1 MAYMHKLT
9 YELLSQ
15 NGIESTADE
24 YFEID
29 DFIALPVQELNRRG
43 YTTMPYCYNGDV
55 FAGTNEATMT
65 NYTEDALKNIGG
77 ITGVKVN
84 EDGTANIYFRGETD
98 HHACVVFAEDAP
110 ALPSIP
116 DGWEQKANFLEY
128 WFDKELEPFDFMEES
143 VNVMRKLYEWTRA
156 LPDLSI

>member
-15 NGIESTADE
+15 NGIESTQDD

-65 NYTEDALKNIGG
+65 NYTEDAP
-77 ITGVKVN
+77 T
-84 EDGTANIYFRGETD
+84 
-98 HHACVVFAEDAP
+98 
-110 ALPSIP
+110 LPSIP
-116 DGWEQKANFLEY
+116 DGWKHKDNFLEY
-128 WFDKELEPFDFMEES
+128 WFDRNLAPFAFMEES
-143 VNVMRKLYEWTRA
+143 VKVMRKLYEWTRS
-156 LPDLSI
+156 LPDLSVLE